1 MQEKRRFVSYL
12 CVYQEECV
20 LFKMMKPGYCS
31 LVFAKMHKNTTF
43 GHSKGFHYMPTLA
56 GQLKCQFL
64 ENQLNMKDLQLCGI

>member
-1 MQEKRRFVSYL
+1 
-12 CVYQEECV
+12 
-20 LFKMMKPGYCS
+20 MMKPGYCS